1 MRRLIIVGNGFDL
14 HHGMKTNYIDY
25 RDYLLSHGRQDIVGC
40 FEYGDEDDLDKS
52 FLWSRMEEIL
62 GMVNYESAYRYLRP
76 VAEEKP
82 DSSNHDFK
90 NEVEKM
96 TRFWPD
102 IKMELPKWIRHIQYT
117 EKDAS
122 LDFLMEE
129 DTIFLSFN
137 YTNTLEILYGI
148 DKARITYI
156 HGDASVSDE
165 LVLGHRN
172 DSYYPEWDD
181 EDLNCDIRLR
191 EAGLI
196 MEKHRKNTIKRI
208 EDILQNNQKFFSCI
222 EELEEVYVIGL
233 SYNDIDRMYLEK
245 IHSIKKGLR
254 WFFNWHTKWDFQRID
269 SYAKSIGINEYN
281 KINIANGIV

>member
-14 HHGMKTNYIDY
+14 HHGMKMNYIDY
-25 RDYLLSHGRQDIVGC
+25 RNYLLSHGRQDIVEC

-62 GMVNYESAYRYLRP
+62 GMVNYESAYKYLCP
-76 VAEEKP
+76 VEQEKP

-96 TRFWPD
+96 THFWPD
-102 IKMELPKWIRHIQYT
+102 IKKELPKWIRDIQYT

-181 EDLNCDIRLR
+181 EDPNCDIRLR

-196 MEKHRKNTIKRI
+196 MEEHRKNTIKRI
-208 EDILQNNQKFFSCI
+208 EDILQNNQKFFSYI
-222 EELEEVYVIGL
+222 NGLEEVYVIGL

-245 IHSIKKGLR
+245 ICSIKKGLR
-254 WFFNWHTKWDFQRID
+254 WFFNWHTKWDFKRID
-269 SYAKSIGINEYN
+269 SYTKSIGINEYN